1 MEVGAT
7 RAKTSPGT
15 RIVAMAA
22 VSSSAVSGWSA
33 LKTGTLTPGLFRG
46 SSSVFA
52 VPVSVP
58 PSAFGSS
65 GSSPSAKRS
74 TPIHGVVPSSS
85 EESLRSHG
93 TIRRSRTTCGR
104 YRSNRPA
111 VLGGG

>member
-1 MEVGAT
+1 MEVGAI

-15 RIVAMAA
+15 RIVSMVAL
-22 VSSSAVSGWSA
+22 SSSAVSGWPAPKS
-33 LKTGTLTPGLFRG
+33 GTLTSGSFRA
-46 SSSVFA
+46 SSSVLA

-74 TPIHGVVPSSS
+74 TPSHGVVPPSSS
-85 EESLRSHG
+85 EILRSHG
-93 TIRRSRTTCGR
+93 TIRRSRATCGR

-111 VLGGG
+111 VPGGG